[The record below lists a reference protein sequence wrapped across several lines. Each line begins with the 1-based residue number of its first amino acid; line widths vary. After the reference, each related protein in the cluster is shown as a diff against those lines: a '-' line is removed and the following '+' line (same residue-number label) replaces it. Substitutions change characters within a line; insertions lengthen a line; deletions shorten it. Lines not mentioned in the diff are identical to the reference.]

1 MTGPPPPPFFTPLSS
16 VGGSGVNINPDNT
29 NNPNNLEN
37 DSPNLQ
43 ELILG
48 QMASLTELIKKHN
61 ALGENVLRPIRL
73 DFRDE
78 RNEVVRREKAVEA
91 NEDLSKPFKEASRS
105 PFTSRIVE
113 FSGEKYTMP
122 LNMKFYDGSTDPNDH
137 LTRFTGAANQGQ
149 WPMPTWCLMF
159 QQTLD
164 GAAGGWF
171 ERLEP
176 GSINSWNELREQF
189 STRFSLRRKCTKDPT
204 EITKIVRR
212 AHESLADFKE
222 RWTDEASYIIGVP
235 EIMRISAFMNA
246 HKCPALAKKF
256 SDRVPRSVTEMFTRV
271 DDFIRAED
279 AYRSTELPRGEG
291 FEANR
296 RRGFK
301 EDKYRSERKN
311 EPRHKDAYNPYVAPR
326 RDLNR
331 NDHYRSDRRPIAT
344 FRE

>member
-1 MTGPPPPPFFTPLSS
+1 MTGPPPPPFHTPLSS
-16 VGGSGVNINPDNT
+16 AGGSGVNTNSDNT
-29 NNPNNLEN
+29 NNPVN

-48 QMASLTELIKKHN
+48 QMASLTELIRKHN
-61 ALGENVLRPIRL
+61 AMGENVLRPIRL
-73 DFRDE
+73 DFGDE
-78 RNEVVRREKAVEA
+78 GNEVRRERVVEV

-113 FSGEKYTMP
+113 FAREKYIMP

-189 STRFSLRRKCTKDPT
+189 SPDLHSGGNVQKIQRKSPRLSEEPTSRWRTLRKDGLTKPAT
-204 EITKIVRR
+204 
-212 AHESLADFKE
+212 
-222 RWTDEASYIIGVP
+222 
-235 EIMRISAFMNA
+235 SAVCQKSCAF
-246 HKCPALAKKF
+246 
-256 SDRVPRSVTEMFTRV
+256 
-271 DDFIRAED
+271 
-279 AYRSTELPRGEG
+279 
-291 FEANR
+291 
-296 RRGFK
+296 
-301 EDKYRSERKN
+301 
-311 EPRHKDAYNPYVAPR
+311 
-326 RDLNR
+326 
-331 NDHYRSDRRPIAT
+331 RPS
-344 FRE
+344 